1 MAVVQNPFQLIAAR
15 LFGGLL
21 IGIMPAIAAM
31 VVAETPAARVGPAV
45 GVVSS
50 ASAIGASIGPFL
62 GGLLALLVDLRLVFA
77 ASGAFIFAF
86 LPFIHALVIETPR
99 NAFREH
105 SNLGVVTNLRAQ
117 ITVRARAVI
126 AGLFLLQFSF
136 GATQQLVVVSIIQ
149 IDPAHAKLVTG
160 LAFGIAGGA
169 TALAS
174 ILYARFAS
182 RFGYVRVVMS
192 AAAAMSISI
201 ALLPLAPT
209 SMLLAGSMAGF
220 GIFYG
225 VLWPSLTTMTGLSVS
240 KSVVATVFGI
250 STSAAS
256 VGFGLGPF
264 LCGLVASRYSVGAG
278 LLLAAVA
285 IMLLVPILFLWAREP
300 SRQVTP

>member
-1 MAVVQNPFQLIAAR
+1 M
-15 LFGGLL
+15 
-21 IGIMPAIAAM
+21 
-31 VVAETPAARVGPAV
+31 
-45 GVVSS
+45 
-50 ASAIGASIGPFL
+50 
-62 GGLLALLVDLRLVFA
+62 
-77 ASGAFIFAF
+77 
-86 LPFIHALVIETPR
+86 
-99 NAFREH
+99 
-105 SNLGVVTNLRAQ
+105 VTNLRAQ

-136 GATQQLVVVSIIQ
+136 VATQQLVVVSIIQ

-169 TALAS
+169 TALSS

-240 KSVVATVFGI
+240 KSVVATVLGI